1 MRPCQAAIFGL
12 SMGLSAGG
20 LAETPAE
27 RGAYLVNTIA
37 ACGNCHTPKNP
48 DGSEQRDK
56 TLAGGF
62 VIELPPFTAIAP
74 NITQDAETG
83 IGRWTDQQIA
93 RAIRE
98 GVRPNGTVIGP
109 PMPVEFYSK
118 ISDRDVAAIVAHLRA
133 VAPVRNAVAKS
144 VYRVKLPESWGNAAG
159 DPDPPPQP
167 DQVAY
172 GAYLAGPVGHCMEC
186 HTPMRADGMGRDLA
200 RAGAGGPPV
209 PGPDG
214 LVAPPNITP
223 DRETG
228 IGRWTDGEIKRA
240 ITRGV
245 SRDGRMLS
253 PPMPFA
259 YYARMTIRDLDA
271 VVAYLRSLKPLPAQQ

>member
-1 MRPCQAAIFGL
+1 MQLSQAAVFGL
-12 SMGLSAGG
+12 SMAFSVAALG
-20 LAETPAE
+20 ETPAE
-27 RGAYLVNTIA
+27 RGAYLVTTIA

-48 DGSEQRDK
+48 DGSEQKDK

-62 VIELPPFTAIAP
+62 VFELPPFTAVAP
-74 NITQDAETG
+74 NITPDTDTG

-118 ISDRDVAAIVAHLRA
+118 IADRDVAAIVAYLRT
-133 VAPVRNAVAKS
+133 VVPVRNAVAKS
-144 VYRVKLPESWGNAAG
+144 VYRMKLPESWGNAAG
-159 DPDPPPQP
+159 DPDPPPRT
-167 DQVAY
+167 DRVAY
-172 GAYLAGPVGHCMEC
+172 GAYLAGPMGHCMEC

-200 RAGAGGPPV
+200 RAGAGGVPI
-209 PGPDG
+209 PGPTG
-214 LVAPPNITP
+214 LVVPPNITP
-223 DRETG
+223 DKETG

-245 SRDGRMLS
+245 SRDGRKLS

-259 YYARMTIRDLDA
+259 YYARMTLRDLDA
-271 VVAYLRSLKPLPAQQ
+271 VVAHLRVLKPLPAQN